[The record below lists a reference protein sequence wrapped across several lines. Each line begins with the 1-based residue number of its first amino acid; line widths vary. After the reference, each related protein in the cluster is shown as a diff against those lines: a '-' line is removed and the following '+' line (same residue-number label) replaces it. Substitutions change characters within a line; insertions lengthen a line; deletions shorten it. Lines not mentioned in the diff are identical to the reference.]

1 MFAVGPAKIVQVT
14 YRRSMPMT
22 DCGQPGWPAGI
33 VVLVMGAKHTGET
46 PAGRGPDA
54 MYSLALL
61 GTLPFKTVSLSRKYA
76 TVPSPGC
83 RGSPLP
89 PQTAVASV
97 DPSGTQGRDQVKPP
111 FVERLT
117 KMPLVSFRRS
127 KWRSA

>member
-1 MFAVGPAKIVQVT
+1 MAEFGH
-14 YRRSMPMT
+14 
-22 DCGQPGWPAGI
+22 PGWPAGI
-33 VVLVMGAKHTGET
+33 AALLIGAKQTGET

-54 MYSLALL
+54 MYSLSLL
-61 GTLPFKTVSLSRKYA
+61 GTLPFRTVSLSRKYA

-127 KWRSA
+127 KCRSA